1 MAKRKFLFLYLTTGA
16 GHISTARVLK
26 EQILKQNPDAEVVMV
41 NGFDKA
47 NILGK
52 VGFEL
57 LYFWATNFFH
67 GLFPLIYDI
76 SQRRFFVTL
85 VSKLMRFHTVHYLKK
100 VFKREQPTDIV
111 SFHFALSPF
120 AKSAV
125 IRLHKKV
132 NITVMVTDPFTVP
145 NAWFWDRSLD
155 YLVYSEEAKQT
166 GIAQKVPA
174 EQITVVPFVMNPKFQ
189 EPFDSK
195 DILALRKKHGFDQ
208 SKKTVLLVGGGDGL
222 PGAVDIVN
230 KCVLRKARFSIAVV
244 CGKDMGKYAY
254 LESLKRLYPKLDL
267 HVYGFVNYLDELM
280 KLSDCVVMKAGPATL
295 LEALSCRKPIII
307 SRYIHNQELGNMRFA
322 VQNKV
327 GWFIQKPAKIY
338 DKIEEIFEDNDFDSR
353 MAKNFDAL
361 KIDADS
367 SKIAKLLLDKNAQ
380 SRL

>member
-76 SQRRFFVTL
+76 SQHRIFATM

-111 SFHFALSPF
+111 SFHFALSSYS
-120 AKSAV
+120 KSAV

-132 NITVMVTDPFTVP
+132 NITVMVTDPFTLP

-174 EQITVVPFVMNPKFQ
+174 EKITVVPFVMNPKFQ
-189 EPFDSK
+189 ESFDSK
-195 DILALRKKHGFDQ
+195 DILTLRKKHGFDPN
-208 SKKTVLLVGGGDGL
+208 KKTVLLVGGGDGL

-230 KCVLRKARFSIAVV
+230 KCILRKAKFAIAVV

-267 HVYGFVNYLDELM
+267 HVYGFVNYLDELI

-327 GWFIQKPAKIY
+327 GWFIQKPSKIY
-338 DKIEEIFEDNDFDSR
+338 DKIEEIFEDQDFESR

-361 KIDADS
+361 KIDTDS
-367 SKIAKLLLDKNAQ
+367 SKIAKLLLDKPVH
-380 SRL
+380 

>member
-26 EQILKQNPDAEVVMV
+26 EQILKQNPDAEVVMA
-41 NGFDKA
+41 NGFDRG
-47 NILGK
+47 NIFGK

-76 SQRRFFVTL
+76 AQHRFFVTL
-85 VSKLMRFHTVHYLKK
+85 ISKIMRFHTVHYLKK
-100 VFKREQPTDIV
+100 VIKREKPTDIV
-111 SFHFALSPF
+111 SFHYALSTY

-125 IRLHKKV
+125 VRLHKKINV
-132 NITVMVTDPFTVP
+132 TVMVTDPFTVP
-145 NAWFWDRSLD
+145 HVWFWDRSLD
-155 YLVYSEEAKQT
+155 YFVYSEEAKRI
-166 GIAQKVPA
+166 GVSQKVP
-174 EQITVVPFVMNPKFQ
+174 ESQIKVVPFVMNPKYL
-189 EPFDSK
+189 EPFGRE
-195 DILALRKKHGFDQ
+195 DIIALRKKRGFDPD
-208 SKKTVLLVGGGDGL
+208 KKVVLLVGGGDGL

-230 KCVLRKARFSIAVV
+230 KCVLRRAKFAIAVV

-254 LESLKRLYPKLDL
+254 LESLSRLYPRLDL
-267 HVYGFVNYLDELM
+267 HVYGFVDYLDELI

-295 LEALSCRKPIII
+295 IEVLSCRKPIII

-338 DKIEEIFEDNDFDSR
+338 DKIEELLSDQGFDDR
-353 MAKNFDAL
+353 MAQNFDRL
-361 KIDADS
+361 TFDTDS
-367 SKIAKLLLDKNAQ
+367 SKIAKLLLEKPAAAAW
-380 SRL
+380 

>member
-111 SFHFALSPF
+111 SFHFALSPY

-267 HVYGFVNYLDELM
+267 HVYGFVNYLDELI

>member
-85 VSKLMRFHTVHYLKK
+85 VSMLMRFHTVHYLKK
-100 VFKREQPTDIV
+100 VFKRDQPTDIV
-111 SFHFALSPF
+111 SFHFALSPY

-195 DILALRKKHGFDQ
+195 DILVLRKKHGFDQ

-230 KCVLRKARFSIAVV
+230 KCILRKAKFAIAVV

-267 HVYGFVNYLDELM
+267 HVYGFVNYLDELI

-327 GWFIQKPAKIY
+327 GWFIQKPSKIY
-338 DKIEEIFEDNDFDSR
+338 DKIEEIFEDQDFDSR

-361 KIDADS
+361 KIDTDS
-367 SKIAKLLLDKNAQ
+367 GKIAKLLLDKPVH
-380 SRL
+380 

>member
-26 EQILKQNPDAEVVMV
+26 EQILKQNPDAEVVMA
-41 NGFDKA
+41 NGFDRG
-47 NILGK
+47 NIFGK

-76 SQRRFFVTL
+76 AQHRLFVTL
-85 VSKLMRFHTVHYLKK
+85 ISKIMRFHTVHYLKK
-100 VFKREQPTDIV
+100 VIKREKPTDIV
-111 SFHFALSPF
+111 SFHYALSTF

-125 IRLHKKV
+125 VRLHKKINV
-132 NITVMVTDPFTVP
+132 TVMVTDPFTVP
-145 NAWFWDRSLD
+145 HVWFWDRSLD
-155 YLVYSEEAKQT
+155 YFVYSEEAKRI
-166 GIAQKVPA
+166 GVSQKVP
-174 EQITVVPFVMNPKFQ
+174 ESQIKVVPFVMNPKYL
-189 EPFDSK
+189 EPFGRE
-195 DILALRKKHGFDQ
+195 DIIALRKKRGFDPD
-208 SKKTVLLVGGGDGL
+208 KKVVLLVGGGDGL

-230 KCVLRKARFSIAVV
+230 KCVLRRAKFAIAVV

-254 LESLKRLYPKLDL
+254 LESLSRLYPRLDL
-267 HVYGFVNYLDELM
+267 HVYGFVDYLDELI

-295 LEALSCRKPIII
+295 IEVLSCRKPIII

-338 DKIEEIFEDNDFDSR
+338 DKIEELLSDHGFDDR
-353 MAKNFDAL
+353 MAQNFDRL
-361 KIDADS
+361 TFDTDS
-367 SKIAKLLLDKNAQ
+367 SKIARLLLEKPAAAAW
-380 SRL
+380 

>member
-1 MAKRKFLFLYLTTGA
+1 M
-16 GHISTARVLK
+16 
-26 EQILKQNPDAEVVMV
+26 
-41 NGFDKA
+41 
-47 NILGK
+47 
-52 VGFEL
+52 
-57 LYFWATNFFH
+57 
-67 GLFPLIYDI
+67 
-76 SQRRFFVTL
+76 

-111 SFHFALSPF
+111 SFHFALSSYS
-120 AKSAV
+120 KSAV

-132 NITVMVTDPFTVP
+132 NITVMVTDPFTLP

-174 EQITVVPFVMNPKFQ
+174 EKITVVPFVMNPKFQ

-195 DILALRKKHGFDQ
+195 DILTLRKKHGFDPN
-208 SKKTVLLVGGGDGL
+208 KKTVLLVGGGDGL

-230 KCVLRKARFSIAVV
+230 KCILRKAKFAIAVV
-244 CGKDMGKYAY
+244 CGKDMGKYTY

-267 HVYGFVNYLDELM
+267 HVYGFVNYLDELI

-307 SRYIHNQELGNMRFA
+307 SRYIHNQELGNMHFA

-327 GWFIQKPAKIY
+327 GWFIQKPSKIY
-338 DKIEEIFEDNDFDSR
+338 DKIEEIFEDQDFDSR

-361 KIDADS
+361 KIDTDS
-367 SKIAKLLLDKNAQ
+367 SKIAKLLLDKPV
-380 SRL
+380 R

>member
-26 EQILKQNPDAEVVMV
+26 EQILKQNPDAEVVMA
-41 NGFDKA
+41 NGFDRG
-47 NILGK
+47 NIFGK

-76 SQRRFFVTL
+76 AQHRLFVTL
-85 VSKLMRFHTVHYLKK
+85 ISKIMRFHTVHYLKK
-100 VFKREQPTDIV
+100 VIKREKPTDIV
-111 SFHFALSPF
+111 SFHYALSTF

-125 IRLHKKV
+125 VRLHKKINV
-132 NITVMVTDPFTVP
+132 TVMVTDPFTVP
-145 NAWFWDRSLD
+145 HVWFWDRSLD
-155 YLVYSEEAKQT
+155 YFVYSEEAKRI
-166 GIAQKVPA
+166 GVSQKVP
-174 EQITVVPFVMNPKFQ
+174 ESQIKVVPFVMNPKYL
-189 EPFDSK
+189 EPFGRE
-195 DILALRKKHGFDQ
+195 DIIALRKKRGFDPD
-208 SKKTVLLVGGGDGL
+208 KKVVLLVGGGDGL

-230 KCVLRKARFSIAVV
+230 KCVLRRAKFAIAVV

-254 LESLKRLYPKLDL
+254 LESLSRLYPRLDL
-267 HVYGFVNYLDELM
+267 HVYGFVDYLDELI

-295 LEALSCRKPIII
+295 IEALSCRKPIII

-338 DKIEEIFEDNDFDSR
+338 DKIEELLSDQGFADR
-353 MAKNFDAL
+353 MAQNFDRL
-361 KIDADS
+361 TFDTDS
-367 SKIAKLLLDKNAQ
+367 SKIARLLLEKPAAAAW
-380 SRL
+380 

>member
-76 SQRRFFVTL
+76 SQHRIFATM

-111 SFHFALSPF
+111 SFHFALSSY

-132 NITVMVTDPFTVP
+132 NITVMVTDPFTLP

-174 EQITVVPFVMNPKFQ
+174 EKITVVPFVMNPKFQ

-195 DILALRKKHGFDQ
+195 DILTLRKKHGFDPN
-208 SKKTVLLVGGGDGL
+208 KKTVLLVGGGDGL

-230 KCVLRKARFSIAVV
+230 KCILRKAKFAIAVV

-267 HVYGFVNYLDELM
+267 HVYGFVNYLDELI

-327 GWFIQKPAKIY
+327 GWFIQKPSKIY
-338 DKIEEIFEDNDFDSR
+338 DKIEEIFEDQDFDSR

-361 KIDADS
+361 KIDTDS
-367 SKIAKLLLDKNAQ
+367 SKIAKLLLDKPVH
-380 SRL
+380 

>member
-76 SQRRFFVTL
+76 SQHRIFATM

-111 SFHFALSPF
+111 SFHFALSSYS
-120 AKSAV
+120 KSAV

-132 NITVMVTDPFTVP
+132 NITVMVTDPFTLP

-174 EQITVVPFVMNPKFQ
+174 EKITVVPFVMNPKFQ

-195 DILALRKKHGFDQ
+195 DILTLRKKHGFDPN
-208 SKKTVLLVGGGDGL
+208 KKTVLLVGGGDGL

-230 KCVLRKARFSIAVV
+230 KCILRKAKFAIAVV
-244 CGKDMGKYAY
+244 CGKDMGKYTY

-267 HVYGFVNYLDELM
+267 HVYGFVNYLDELI

-327 GWFIQKPAKIY
+327 GWFIQKPSKIY
-338 DKIEEIFEDNDFDSR
+338 DKIEEIFEDQDFGSR

-361 KIDADS
+361 KIDTDS
-367 SKIAKLLLDKNAQ
+367 SKIAKLLLDKPVH
-380 SRL
+380 

>member
-47 NILGK
+47 NIMGK

-76 SQRRFFVTL
+76 SQHRIFATT

-111 SFHFALSPF
+111 SFHFALSSY

-125 IRLHKKV
+125 IRLHKKINV
-132 NITVMVTDPFTVP
+132 TVMVTDPFTLP

-189 EPFDSK
+189 EPFDSN
-195 DILALRKKHGFDQ
+195 DILALRKKRGFDPN
-208 SKKTVLLVGGGDGL
+208 KKTVLLVGGGDGL

-230 KCVLRKARFSIAVV
+230 KCILRKAKFAIAVV

-267 HVYGFVNYLDELM
+267 HVYGFVNYLDELI

-322 VQNKV
+322 VRNKV
-327 GWFIQKPAKIY
+327 GWFIQKPSKIY

-361 KIDADS
+361 KIDTDS
-367 SKIAKLLLDKNAQ
+367 SKIAKILLDKPVH
-380 SRL
+380 

>member
-267 HVYGFVNYLDELM
+267 HVYGFVNYLDELI

-367 SKIAKLLLDKNAQ
+367 SKIAKLLLDKGALN
-380 SRL
+380 